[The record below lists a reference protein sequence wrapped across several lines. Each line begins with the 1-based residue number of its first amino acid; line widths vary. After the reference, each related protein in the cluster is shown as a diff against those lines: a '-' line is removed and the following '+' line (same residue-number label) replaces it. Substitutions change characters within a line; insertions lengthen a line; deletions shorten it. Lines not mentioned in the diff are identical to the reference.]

1 MEIEDW
7 IYYHPDMHRELTH
20 EEREELDE
28 LFWQNE
34 QIPYTENGPDM

>member
-1 MEIEDW
+1 MEMEDW
-7 IYYHPDMHRELTH
+7 IYWHPDMHRELTP
-20 EEREELDE
+20 EEKAEFEE

>member
-1 MEIEDW
+1 MEMEDW
-7 IYYHPDMHRELTH
+7 IYWHPDMHVELTPK
-20 EEREELDE
+20 EREELDE